1 METKLYHY
9 HLTPVT
15 LNPTFLTISALS
27 YNACPS
33 ILSFSLYLLACVAVQ
48 LLSRIWLLATHG
60 LQHARLCY
68 PSPSPG
74 ACSNSCPSSPWC
86 HPAILS
92 SVVPSPCLQSFPASG
107 NFWVSWLFVTG
118 GQSIGSPTQWTWV
131 WVNSRSWWWTGRPG
145 VLQFMRSQRLGHDW
159 VTELNWTE
167 FVFF

>member
-86 HPAILS
+86 HPSLS
-92 SVVPSPCLQSFPASG
+92 PVKCPVTVSGYIVCSTFFTYSWVHWHTTDGHSLVIMWPMNGCLLNQYVRAQYFNSPLS
-107 NFWVSWLFVTG
+107 
-118 GQSIGSPTQWTWV
+118 
-131 WVNSRSWWWTGRPG
+131 
-145 VLQFMRSQRLGHDW
+145 
-159 VTELNWTE
+159 
-167 FVFF
+167 

>member
-118 GQSIGSPTQWTWV
+118 GQSIGASGSVLPMNIQDWFPLDWLVWSPCSARDPQESSPT
-131 WVNSRSWWWTGRPG
+131 P
-145 VLQFMRSQRLGHDW
+145 
-159 VTELNWTE
+159 
-167 FVFF
+167 